1 VVSLLVPQEIIIPV
15 KHRKRIPA
23 KLKSLICIFILIV
36 ERITLQINGLLA
48 NIIPIQHPSYS
59 NAERAKF
66 ILESFE
72 GVHRKET
79 TSKKYSV
86 KESFKNR

>member
-23 KLKSLICIFILIV
+23 KLKSLI
-36 ERITLQINGLLA
+36 RITLQINGLLA

>member
-1 VVSLLVPQEIIIPV
+1 
-15 KHRKRIPA
+15 
-23 KLKSLICIFILIV
+23 
-36 ERITLQINGLLA
+36 LA